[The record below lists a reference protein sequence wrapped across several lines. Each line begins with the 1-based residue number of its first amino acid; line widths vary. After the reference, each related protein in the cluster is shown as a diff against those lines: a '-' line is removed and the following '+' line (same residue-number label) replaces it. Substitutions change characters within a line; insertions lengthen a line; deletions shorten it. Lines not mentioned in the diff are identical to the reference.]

1 LPGAGIVKGAAAS
14 PLHTFT
20 GDAADREVQNVR

>member
-1 LPGAGIVKGAAAS
+1 VKGAAAS

-20 GDAADREVQNVR
+20 GDAAGREVQNLR